1 MADLLQQLEAEH
13 RKAESL
19 MDQLEEAEEPS
30 EREALLSEL
39 DRSLTQ
45 HMRKEEEIVYPVLAE
60 LDDEKAEEAEAEH
73 NGARELL
80 QKMRDGGVE
89 QPGFGAVVS
98 ALKGAIG
105 HHVEEEEGELFPKL
119 RKEVGTDRFRMDVS
133 EAGTVDLT
141 DMTKD
146 DLYRQATELG
156 IEGRSAMN
164 KDELA
169 KAVASA
175 GPRS

>member
-19 MDQLEEAEEPS
+19 MDQLEEAEAPT
-30 EREALLSEL
+30 EREALLSQLE
-39 DRSLTQ
+39 SALTE

-60 LDDEKAEEAEAEH
+60 LDDEKAEQAEAEH

-98 ALKGAIG
+98 ALKGAVG

-119 RKEVGTDRFRMDVS
+119 RDEVGADRFRLDRDT
-133 EAGTVDLT
+133 AGTVDLT

-146 DLYRQATELG
+146 ELYRQATELG

-169 KAVASA
+169 KAVAS
-175 GPRS
+175 GGTRS

>member
-1 MADLLQQLEAEH
+1 MPDLLQQLEAEH
-13 RKAESL
+13 REAESL
-19 MDQLEEAEEPS
+19 MDQLEAAEEPD
-30 EREALLSEL
+30 EREALLGEL
-39 DRSLTQ
+39 EHALAE

-80 QKMRDGGVE
+80 QKMRDGGVD

-119 RKEVGTDRFRMDVS
+119 RKEVGADRFPVDAAS
-133 EAGTVDLT
+133 DATVDLT
-141 DMTKD
+141 DVTKD
-146 DLYRQATELG
+146 ELYQQATALG
-156 IEGRSAMN
+156 IEGRSAMT
-164 KDELA
+164 KDQLA

-175 GPRS
+175 GARS